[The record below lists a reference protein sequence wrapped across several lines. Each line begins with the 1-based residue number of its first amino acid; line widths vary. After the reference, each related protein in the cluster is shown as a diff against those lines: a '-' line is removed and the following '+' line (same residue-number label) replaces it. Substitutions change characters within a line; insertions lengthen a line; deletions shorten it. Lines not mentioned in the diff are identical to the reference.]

1 MSTRKIELINYITNI
16 KKTTK
21 LRKLL
26 NDLTKRLETIESE
39 LDKAET
45 TEATEILVRAYNG
58 LNLQRIVTKKKL
70 LQVEELIA
78 DFELTA
84 YLVA

>member
-1 MSTRKIELINYITNI
+1 MSTREIELINYITNI
-16 KKTTK
+16 KKVTK

-26 NDLTKRLETIESE
+26 NDLTKRLETIGSE
-39 LDKAET
+39 LDKAKT
-45 TEATEILVRAYNG
+45 TEVTEILARAYNG

-78 DFELTA
+78 DFELTT
-84 YLVA
+84 YFVA